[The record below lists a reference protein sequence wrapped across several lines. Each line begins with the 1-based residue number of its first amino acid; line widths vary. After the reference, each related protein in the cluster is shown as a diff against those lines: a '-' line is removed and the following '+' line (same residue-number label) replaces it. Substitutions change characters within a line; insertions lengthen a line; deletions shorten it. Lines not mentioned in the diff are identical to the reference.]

1 MKSNAPQTTAT
12 PSDRRP
18 VFQTAGG
25 LQSIKTR
32 IIVFTLVATIIPA
45 MTLGS
50 LSYLQN
56 TRFLNE
62 KIEQG
67 LRDIAAQTARELDLW
82 IKERLYDVRVFSSSY
97 IVSENLVT
105 VLRNRGARLEN
116 LVAQNML
123 QEYLKSV
130 RQKFTD
136 YRELMILDLSGSLL
150 ATSASSDTPPV
161 LPPDW
166 KTKVLQKEPVV
177 GEVYYDSQLK
187 ARVMLI
193 ADPILA
199 ANNELLGVLGVKID
213 AASIDKV
220 LAAYTHTDLDDLFM
234 IDRDGRMMA
243 SSRPKAPVSGTRAL
257 KGLPVGRLFQQPSQP
272 MDYSGADG
280 AAVIGTL
287 RIVPELKW
295 GIVAQMDKARAFAR
309 VERLQKLTV
318 SIVLALLAGLGLC
331 AYLLGLTIVRP
342 LRRLSE
348 GAEQVASGNLDVDLP
363 VRGRSEVGF
372 LTQVFNHMVARL
384 RRSREEL
391 DSVNQMLTE
400 KNRAL
405 HQLSI
410 TDDLTG
416 LYNRKHLMETL
427 TSEVIRS
434 GRHRHPFT
442 LLIIDID
449 HFKQVNDTHG
459 HQSGDDVLCRLAAVF
474 RETIRDCDYVARYGG
489 EEFIVLLTE
498 IEPQLSLEAAERI
511 RKRTAQETI
520 HSGEESISITV
531 SIGAAFFPGDGDTP
545 QALIQE
551 ADRALYA
558 AKELGRNKVQK
569 AAERKSD
576 DSRPGPI
583 RLIEKN

>member
-1 MKSNAPQTTAT
+1 METNPPHTD
-12 PSDRRP
+12 SDTRRP
-18 VFQTAGG
+18 VFRRATG

-32 IIVFTLVATIIPA
+32 ILVFTLVATFIPA
-45 MTLGS
+45 LTLGS

-67 LRDIAAQTARELDLW
+67 LRDIAGQTARELDLW
-82 IKERLYDVRVFSSSY
+82 LKERLYDVRVFSSSY

-105 VLRNRGARLEN
+105 MRRTQGAGLEN
-116 LVAQNML
+116 LVALGML

-136 YRELMILDLSGSLL
+136 YRELMILDLDGRLL
-150 ATSASSDTPPV
+150 ATSASQGTPPG

-166 KTKVLQKEPVV
+166 KAQVLMKKPVV
-177 GEVYYDSQLK
+177 GEVYFDPRLK
-187 ARVMLI
+187 SRVMLI
-193 ADPILA
+193 ADPILGSD
-199 ANNELLGVLGVKID
+199 NTLLGILGAKLAAAAID
-213 AASIDKV
+213 QV
-220 LAAYTHTDLDDLFM
+220 LAADTQAEIDDLYM
-234 IDRDGRMMA
+234 IDPDGRLMA
-243 SSRPKAPVSGTRAL
+243 SSRPTALASHAAPRD
-257 KGLPVGRLFQQPSQP
+257 GLPFRKLFQLPSRP
-272 MDYSGADG
+272 LTYDG
-280 AAVIGTL
+280 RDGTTVIGTL
-287 RIVPELKW
+287 QIVPALQW
-295 GIVAQMDKARAFAR
+295 GIVAELNRDRAFAR
-309 VERLQKLTV
+309 VARLQKLTLALV
-318 SIVLALLAGLGLC
+318 VALLAGLGLC

-348 GAEQVASGNLDVDLP
+348 GAEQVAGGNLDIDLP
-363 VRGRSEVGF
+363 VHSRSEVGF

-384 RRSREEL
+384 RRSHEEL
-391 DSVNQMLTE
+391 DSVNQMLKE

-416 LYNRKHLMETL
+416 IFNRKHLMETL
-427 TSEVIRS
+427 SSEVIRS
-434 GRHRHPFT
+434 GRHQHPFT

-449 HFKQVNDTHG
+449 HFKRVNDTYG
-459 HQSGDDVLCRLAAVF
+459 HPKGDDVLCRLAAVF

-498 IEPQLSLEAAERI
+498 IEPQTSMIAAERI

-520 HSGEESISITV
+520 PSGAESISVTV

-545 QALIQE
+545 SKLIQE

-558 AKELGRNKVQK
+558 AKEAGRNTVCQ
-569 AAERKSD
+569 AGDAGRVHR
-576 DSRPGPI
+576 RPGPI
-583 RLIEKN
+583 RLIEKA